1 MLPLQSG
8 GLSPTTALLA
18 LVVALLFAVA
28 LLLVRLWFS
37 VRSLGSRD
45 ADVEVDSDVLTAAV
59 SRTFTDLEFVEKV
72 DRIEDHAGRMRELHS
87 DIDGMLRDPRKR
99 GAFGEEQLDVLLSDH
114 LPPEMYGLR
123 ERVVD
128 GKTPDAHIRTSSGL
142 VCVDSKFPLDNYER
156 AVGTDDEAE
165 AARYRDA
172 FAGDVESQLAKI
184 ADDYVRPAAGT
195 TDFAFAFVPSE
206 SVYYHLVTEEYD
218 MLREFTREGVQVVS
232 PLTFGHK
239 LELIKADVQAR
250 RLSEEAEAV
259 ADQLDSLREAFAA
272 VEDEWGV
279 LQTHVRNA
287 ANKAEDVDREYRRLR
302 GEFDRI
308 DEPTLAAGDGV
319 ATDGRG
325 STEGRDGTDGRGAAD
340 GEGT

>member
-8 GLSPTTALLA
+8 GTTSTVLLVTA
-18 LVVALLFAVA
+18 VTLLLVVAF
-28 LLLVRLWFS
+28 LLLQLWLS
-37 VRSLGSRD
+37 VRSLRAQD
-45 ADVEVDSDVLTAAV
+45 TDVEVDSDALTTAV
-59 SRTFTDLEFVEKV
+59 SRTFTDLEFAEKV
-72 DRIEDHAGRMRELHS
+72 DRIEQHAGKMRNLHS
-87 DIDGMLRDPRKR
+87 DLDSMLRDPRKR
-99 GAFGEEQLDVLLSDH
+99 GAFGEEQLDALLSDH

-128 GKTPDAHIRTSSGL
+128 GKMPDAHIRSSSGL
-142 VCVDSKFPLDNYER
+142 ICVDAKFPLDNYER
-156 AVGTDDEAE
+156 AVGADDEDE
-165 AARYRDA
+165 AARYRDT
-172 FAGDVESQLAKI
+172 FAGDVESQLEKI

-195 TDFAFAFVPSE
+195 TDFAFAFIPSE

-218 MLREFTREGVQVVS
+218 MLRAFTSRGVQVVS

-250 RLSEEAEAV
+250 QLSEQAEEV
-259 ADQLDSLREAFAA
+259 AAQLDSLRDAFAS

-308 DEPTLAAGDGV
+308 DGPTLAA
-319 ATDGRG
+319 
-325 STEGRDGTDGRGAAD
+325 EGEVVTD
-340 GEGT
+340 GEGS

>member
-8 GLSPTTALLA
+8 GTTSTVLLVA
-18 LVVALLFAVA
+18 AVTLLLVVAF
-28 LLLVRLWFS
+28 LLLQLWLS
-37 VRSLGSRD
+37 VRSLSAQD
-45 ADVEVDSDVLTAAV
+45 TDVEVDSDALTTAV
-59 SRTFTDLEFVEKV
+59 SRTFTDLEFAEKV
-72 DRIEDHAGRMRELHS
+72 DRIEQHAGKMRSLHS
-87 DIDGMLRDPRKR
+87 DLDSMLRDPRKR

-142 VCVDSKFPLDNYER
+142 VCVDAKFPLDNYER
-156 AVGTDDEAE
+156 AVGTDDEDE

-172 FAGDVESQLAKI
+172 FARDVESQLEKI
-184 ADDYVRPAAGT
+184 ATDYVRPAAGT
-195 TDFAFAFVPSE
+195 TDFAFAFIPSE

-218 MLREFTREGVQVVS
+218 LLREYTRRGVQVVS

-250 RLSEEAEAV
+250 QLSEQAEEV
-259 ADQLDSLREAFAA
+259 AAELDSLRDAFAS

-287 ANKAEDVDREYRRLR
+287 ANKAEDVDRQYQRLR

-308 DEPTLAAGDGV
+308 DGPSLAADGEL
-319 ATDGRG
+319 AADGQ
-325 STEGRDGTDGRGAAD
+325 GAAD
-340 GEGT
+340 GEGS